1 MIIKNY
7 YIITIITVYLTNW
20 LWVIIGFGSIS
31 YQLSMDNS
39 VDINN
44 FEYFFSERNDDGMCF
59 NTSSMF
65 SVVSFI

>member
-1 MIIKNY
+1 
-7 YIITIITVYLTNW
+7 
-20 LWVIIGFGSIS
+20 
-31 YQLSMDNS
+31 MDNT

-65 SVVSFI
+65 SVVSFIY